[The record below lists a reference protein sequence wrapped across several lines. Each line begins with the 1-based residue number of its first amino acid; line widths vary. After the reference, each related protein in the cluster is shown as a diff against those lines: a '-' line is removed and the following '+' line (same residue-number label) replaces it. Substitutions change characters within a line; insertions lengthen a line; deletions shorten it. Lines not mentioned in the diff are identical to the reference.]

1 MILLLNLGTRRI
13 PGLRV
18 RPQDSVASTPR
29 QEMLLRPRER
39 INAIREQIETA
50 LSRQKDQDHHWEDQ
64 IDVGVVRFEL
74 CICPNLY

>member
-1 MILLLNLGTRRI
+1 
-13 PGLRV
+13 
-18 RPQDSVASTPR
+18 
-29 QEMLLRPRER
+29 MLLRPRER